1 VLVKEHVEGKS
12 QREMVVV
19 VQYSIPD
26 LGVRGNWML
35 MQTWTT

>member
-19 VQYSIPD
+19 QYSIPD
-26 LGVRGNWML
+26 LGITGNWMR
-35 MQTWTT
+35 MQTWIT